1 MRGLRYSLG
10 AQKRNADV
18 DGGAVSYSERW
29 QELFGPA
36 DGGPAMRLASA
47 APGPG
52 TNAGV
57 SGGINYT
64 SGPWTS
70 ASSTAADLRI
80 STETSRSALGPGHEG
95 VEAGAAGLSSV
106 AALKS
111 VMTSWEERLQAVRDE
126 CEQLKGT
133 LLTVAKEMGET
144 DTAIE
149 TSFKGVGGSKADEKR

>member
-1 MRGLRYSLG
+1 M
-10 AQKRNADV
+10 
-18 DGGAVSYSERW
+18 SYSERW

-47 APGPG
+47 APDSG
-52 TNAGV
+52 
-57 SGGINYT
+57 SGGGGAGDLEH
-64 SGPWTS
+64 SHGPWTS
-70 ASSTAADLRI
+70 ASSTAGDLHT

-95 VEAGAAGLSSV
+95 IETGAAGLSSV

-111 VMTSWEERLQAVRDE
+111 VLTSWDERLQAVRDE
-126 CEQLKGT
+126 CKQLKGT

-149 TSFKGVGGSKADEKR
+149 TSFKGVNGGAKADGQR